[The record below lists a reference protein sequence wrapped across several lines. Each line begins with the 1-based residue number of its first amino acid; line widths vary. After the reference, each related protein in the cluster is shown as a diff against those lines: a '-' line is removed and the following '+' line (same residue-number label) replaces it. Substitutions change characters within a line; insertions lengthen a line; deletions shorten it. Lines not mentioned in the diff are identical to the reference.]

1 MMENIKIERLDK
13 MGCVVIADTKKFGK
27 QQILFQDSTKE
38 DCEKWVKAEIDLYN
52 KALEKKNLEKAKTE
66 YNKTDLNKIV
76 KSVEKQLIKNVE
88 YDELKIEGIKY
99 VGDGIYEPIVKA
111 DFTGKI
117 LKKYYIDY
125 VEEEYLDKVELV
137 KNSITL
143 EVLQDDFDSNK
154 MYIDVSVVLKSIHC
168 YSCYDDEI
176 SATIISKEV
185 NL

>member
-1 MMENIKIERLDK
+1 MMTNIKIERLDK
-13 MGCVVIADTKKFGK
+13 MGWVVIADTKKFGK
-27 QQILFQDSTKE
+27 QQIMFQDSTKE
-38 DCEKWVKAEIDLYN
+38 DCEKWVKAEMDLYK

-76 KSVEKQLIKNVE
+76 KNVEKQLVKNVE
-88 YDELKIEGIKY
+88 YDELKIDGFKY
-99 VGDGIYEPIVKA
+99 VGDGIYVPVVEA

-125 VEEEYLDKVELV
+125 VEEEYLEKVEV
-137 KNSITL
+137 IKNSITI
-143 EVLQDDFDSNK
+143 EVLQDNFDSNK
-154 MYIDVSVVLKSIHC
+154 MYIDVNVALKPTHC

-176 SATIISKEV
+176 TATIISKEV